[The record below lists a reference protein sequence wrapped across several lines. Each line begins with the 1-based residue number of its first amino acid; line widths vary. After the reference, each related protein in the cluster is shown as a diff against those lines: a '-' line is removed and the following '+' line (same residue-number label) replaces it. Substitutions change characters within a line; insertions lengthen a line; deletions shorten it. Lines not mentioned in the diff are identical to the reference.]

1 MKQINNNTEKQL
13 EKIKGILKD
22 LKREIRNKYKAEL
35 LGIFGSFARGEQ
47 TSESD
52 LDVLVL
58 FDTDA
63 TLFDF
68 VGLAIFL
75 EEKLGIKV
83 DIVPQDTLR
92 KEIKEKVLSDV
103 VPL

>member
-13 EKIKGILKD
+13 EKIKGVLKD

>member
-13 EKIKGILKD
+13 ENIKGVLKD

>member
-1 MKQINNNTEKQL
+1 MKQINNDTEKQL
-13 EKIKGILKD
+13 EKIKGVLKD
-22 LKREIRNKYKAEL
+22 LKREIRDKYKAEL

-47 TSESD
+47 TSKSD

>member
-1 MKQINNNTEKQL
+1 MKQINNDTERQL

-47 TSESD
+47 TSKSD

>member
-13 EKIKGILKD
+13 ENIKGVLKD

-92 KEIKEKVLSDV
+92 KEIKEKILSDV

>member
-1 MKQINNNTEKQL
+1 MKQINNDTEKQL
-13 EKIKGILKD
+13 EKIKGVLKD

-47 TSESD
+47 TSKSD

>member
-13 EKIKGILKD
+13 EKIKGVLKD

-47 TSESD
+47 TSKSD

>member
-47 TSESD
+47 TSKSD

>member
-1 MKQINNNTEKQL
+1 MKQINNDTEKQL
-13 EKIKGILKD
+13 EKIKGVLKD

-47 TSESD
+47 TSKSD

-68 VGLAIFL
+68 VGLSIFL

-83 DIVPQDTLR
+83 DIVPKDTLR

>member
-1 MKQINNNTEKQL
+1 MKQINNDTEKQL
-13 EKIKGILKD
+13 EKIKGVLKD

>member
-1 MKQINNNTEKQL
+1 MKQINNDTEKQL
-13 EKIKGILKD
+13 EKIKGVLKD

-47 TSESD
+47 TSKSD

-68 VGLAIFL
+68 VGLSIFL

>member
-1 MKQINNNTEKQL
+1 MKQINNDTERQL

-22 LKREIRNKYKAEL
+22 LKREIRNKYRAEL

-47 TSESD
+47 TSKSD